1 MVLAVAGD
9 MLKMA
14 ALSLSPFA
22 FVVATNRVISS
33 NRVLHFGLSSISMSI
48 PQEYG
53 DSAPIWSHLLA
64 VISSCV

>member
-1 MVLAVAGD
+1 MAVAGD

-22 FVVATNRVISS
+22 LVIATNRVISS
-33 NRVLHFGLSSISMSI
+33 NKGLALWVFVINISI

-53 DSAPIWSHLLA
+53 DSASIWSHLLA
-64 VISSCV
+64 VISYV